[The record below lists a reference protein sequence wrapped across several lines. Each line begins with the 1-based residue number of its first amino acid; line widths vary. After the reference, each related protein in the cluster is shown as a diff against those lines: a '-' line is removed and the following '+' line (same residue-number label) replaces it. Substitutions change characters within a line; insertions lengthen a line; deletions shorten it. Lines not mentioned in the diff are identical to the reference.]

1 MSKSETG
8 DIDLSRRQLLRTG
21 GAAGIAGAVS
31 LAALDQAAA
40 AEAPKDPRRFEGRVA
55 IVTGGARG
63 QGRAHAVRL
72 AREGAAVVLCDILE
86 QIPTI
91 DYPMATQ
98 ADMDETVKLV
108 EAAGGHCLAIKAD
121 MRDSKAVNDVVART
135 VKQFGKVDIL
145 LANAGILGTTSL
157 VKTSDQA
164 FEDMV
169 RTNLFGVFNC
179 IRAAVPPMTERGYGR
194 IVVTS
199 SQAGRMG
206 FAQLS
211 HYAASKWGVIG
222 LVKSAALEVAL
233 DGITVNAVCPSAVNT
248 PMGSN
253 PIAWHQALPG
263 DPNPTREKFEA
274 KMREHPM
281 LPQGVP
287 WVEPEEV
294 SEPVLFLASEAAHHI
309 TGSVID
315 IQAGASARNVA

>member
-1 MSKSETG
+1 MSKSEN
-8 DIDLSRRQLLRTG
+8 DDSDLSRRQLLRTT

-31 LAALDQAAA
+31 LAALDRAAA
-40 AEAPKDPRRFEGRVA
+40 AEPPKEARRFEGRVA

-72 AREGAAVVLCDILE
+72 AREGASVVLCDILE
-86 QIPTI
+86 QIATV

-108 EAAGGHCLAIKAD
+108 EGAGGRCLAIKAD
-121 MRDSKAVNDVVART
+121 VRDSKAVNDVVART
-135 VKQFGKVDIL
+135 LKQFGKVDVL
-145 LANAGILGTTSL
+145 LANAGILGTTPL

-169 RTNLFGVFNC
+169 RTNLFGAFNC
-179 IRAAVPPMTERGYGR
+179 IRAVVPAMTERNYGR

-253 PIAWHQALPG
+253 PIAWRQALPG
-263 DPNPTREKFEA
+263 DPNPTKEKFEA
-274 KMREHPM
+274 KMRAHPM

-294 SEPVLFLASEAAHHI
+294 SEPVLFLASEAARHI

-315 IQAGASARNVA
+315 IQAGAAARNLA